1 MVVNVFFS
9 KEIHSLFAYWI
20 NRNNKF
26 NWAKMRLKFQNMTN
40 SNLKEVINKIRDV
53 LENS

>member
-9 KEIHSLFAYWI
+9 KDIHTLFSYWI

-26 NWAKMRLKFQNMTN
+26 NWDKMRLKFQNMTN
-40 SNLKEVINKIRDV
+40 SGLKDVIYKIKDA